1 MSLFRFDAS
10 IHAMSTNSYV
20 DDNMTFDTVSILI
33 VNWIICNYLC

>member
-20 DDNMTFDTVSILI
+20 DDNMTFDRVSVLTITCS
-33 VNWIICNYLC
+33 WMICE